1 MQNSGNFG
9 QVLPSINLENMD
21 YTDHQM
27 ILTSPR
33 SIQVCRQNGVD
44 IKDLYFYNFYEFRE
58 MHPELTSLN
67 IEIQK
72 SHYFHEQGVRE
83 VLVSKLIRQRRE
95 LIFNE
100 NEYRLKQKQEKK
112 KIEQEKR
119 IKMRAEDPEKYLK
132 NKAVNDVEVTKNL
145 QKKQLF
151 SILEANLREAY
162 IKKENELK
170 SQLEEN
176 KKVDLDFEEKIRKK
190 EQEKHKKF
198 LEEQKLKKEKMMI
211 EERNNLKQ
219 EYEKKEK
226 IREQKE
232 KDRILYNNFKAQQKE
247 KERKEK
253 AERFKENLEMHK
265 QKKRRIYKEREF
277 KEKEKQYNKKLM
289 DQ

>member
-33 SIQVCRQNGVD
+33 SIQVCRQNGIDV
-44 IKDLYFYNFYEFRE
+44 KDLYFYNFYEFRE

-83 VLVSKLIRQRRE
+83 VLVGKLIRQRRE

-119 IKMRAEDPEKYLK
+119 MKMKDEDPEKFMK
-132 NKAVNDVEVTKNL
+132 NKAANDIEVTKNL

-162 IKKENELK
+162 LKKENELK
-170 SQLEEN
+170 SRLEEN
-176 KKVDLDFEEKIRKK
+176 KKVDLSFEEKIRKK

-198 LEEQKLKKEKMMI
+198 LEEQRQKKEQMMI
-211 EERNNLKQ
+211 EERNNIKQ

-232 KDRILYNNFKAQQKE
+232 KDRIIYNDFKAKQKE

-253 AERFKENLEMHK
+253 AERFKENMKNIEY
-265 QKKRRIYKEREF
+265 KKKS
-277 KEKEKQYNKKLM
+277 
-289 DQ
+289 